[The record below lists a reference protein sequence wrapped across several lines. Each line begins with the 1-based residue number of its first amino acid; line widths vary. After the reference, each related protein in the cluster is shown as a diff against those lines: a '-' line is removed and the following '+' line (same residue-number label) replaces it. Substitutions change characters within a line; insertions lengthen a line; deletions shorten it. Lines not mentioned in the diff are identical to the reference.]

1 LFRQFFADKSSP
13 FSSSRV
19 NGPHG
24 SILPA
29 FTSNPAR
36 YPARTRLSPGRPP
49 PPPAPDDKYTKK
61 FSISM
66 QKKPPCT
73 LGGKNVF
80 FQGSTNGNGFS
91 RVSDYQLFF
100 KDLESG
106 LVGHYLVSLSVLDLF
121 RC

>member
-1 LFRQFFADKSSP
+1 
-13 FSSSRV
+13 
-19 NGPHG
+19 
-24 SILPA
+24 
-29 FTSNPAR
+29 
-36 YPARTRLSPGRPP
+36 
-49 PPPAPDDKYTKK
+49 
-61 FSISM
+61 M
-66 QKKPPCT
+66 
-73 LGGKNVF
+73 GGKNVF